1 MARGLES
8 MMPAALRGPMKAL
21 RYEQE
26 GAKDKTGVVIQ
37 DEVSLA
43 GIAGQALGFS
53 PSDVRNSTEGRS
65 AIYNADKRLMQRRSE
80 LMRQFADAFMAKDQ
94 ERVASVRQEIQAFN
108 EKNPNRRIGGMQLM
122 QSVRARNKR
131 VDESQDGVYLPK
143 KRRDA
148 IEEGRFAVAD

>member
-1 MARGLES
+1 MGS
-8 MMPAALRGPMKAL
+8 LRG
-21 RYEQE
+21 
-26 GAKDKTGVVIQ
+26 
-37 DEVSLA
+37 A
-43 GIAGQALGFS
+43 GILTMALGFI

-65 AIYNADKRLMQRRSE
+65 AIYNADKRLMQRRTE
-80 LMRQFADAFMAKDQ
+80 LMREFADAFMAKDQ